1 MKKFK
6 APLSESGRDIYE
18 FSAEGGD
25 PRIFL
30 GGGRVVSDCD
40 RTGFDQPGHSVIHP
54 SRSPALVPS
63 LDLADSQKK
72 KRKRCGVCVP
82 CLRRENCGS
91 CNSCLN
97 RKTGHQICKLRKC
110 DALKKKSTG
119 SGVSSVDGPRTG
131 QMEGGPIEHEEESRL
146 RLGERPGLGR
156 GACGR
161 DEEQEEGGGEQ
172 HGDEGGGEGEGGG
185 GEGQFSETD
194 REREGNR
201 MGGCSEKTTTHND
214 VDMEDARTLVA
225 FSASA
230 VSMPTPFGRGRGMPG
245 TELLQTTELYKQFNM
260 EMAAESSSLSEAGG
274 GKGSVG
280 GSDGQGEEDLSML
293 QNALSLARHGKKPPN
308 CNCDGPECPDYLEWL
323 EKKIKM
329 AIGTE
334 QKCGTVDQRDCT
346 PSKPVNGAFPAPHRA
361 PSPAT
366 EMQAEGR
373 ENRAG
378 TPSTAAHFSPY
389 SQNAIS
395 IAKERNVSLQTAI
408 AIEALTQLSS
418 IPPQPFVSAG
428 ESATANP
435 SLYHPNP
442 FLSHPNHHLP
452 QLQHHDSGSGSQPSL
467 QASCG
472 GPKDQGALVGATD
485 SSSSLSSSLASPVS
499 VSHFDP
505 PNHSHWENQQALQMQ
520 LESSRNNGSHDS
532 FPSSSQVFPSQI
544 APASH
549 FERQQRQ
556 DQQEQPAREPL
567 PNSVSQQPANQP
579 SQNPSPATF
588 SRPGHSPN
596 PALLESPNF
605 TKPGRAANPW
615 RTLNRNQSSPS
626 LLSDPMTELH
636 QLLGDTNNKYM
647 PSVFKIPEVLQQHP
661 QHLKDKGLLAAS
673 KIKNEVVDPAFS
685 SSERN
690 YGLVNGQ
697 AMNHFPHQHSEA
709 VSLRYKTQA
718 ALQQHLHHK
727 RNLFQEHSPNP
738 AALPSNFR
746 DLQQSWFTH
755 GGHLPPVPVKQE
767 VKEKKTKKVS
777 SSPSQKLPLGAN
789 QQSPLPKPKQIVIRK
804 TKQKASL
811 PTFLPQAQINLD
823 LLRQKAQE
831 ENRQAALA
839 LAAMAGAESRYL
851 TPDQLSGNRYPGQ
864 PAQHPLNAQ
873 LALPNTQELIAHS
886 AATSTTSPA
895 YHPALG
901 QADFPGSGPI
911 PPPPNFTPPPAST
924 SSTLPPTSTDFV
936 ENIGG
941 QFGLG
946 SDEQCKASDPRASSS
961 GQEPDPGQPSKR
973 GPLAPALQ
981 GIHSLED
988 KFEDLIRQFEAEF
1001 GGDSAQQEQ
1010 QQDSNSGH
1018 PKLELTSSTPQPS
1031 ANGAP
1036 GQDVDLR
1043 TPSFISDFDPTTSL
1057 SSSQSQGVSE
1067 APSLPLQSASP
1078 SRDSVLQQ
1086 QQHRVLENPFTLPF
1100 SSPCSPKKIKIE
1112 SSGAITVLS
1121 TTACFSTDDGLG
1133 QGETPSKGEPPFTP
1147 SISGFLESPLRYLDT
1162 PTKSLLDTPIKALA
1176 EFPTCD
1182 CVEQIVEK
1190 DEGPYYTHLGSGP
1203 TVASIRELM
1212 EDRYGEKG
1220 EAVRIEK
1227 VLYTGKEGK
1236 SSQGCPIAK
1245 WVIRRA
1251 SETEK
1256 LLCLVRHRTGHRCA
1270 NAFIVIL
1277 ILAWEGVPR
1286 GLGDALYRELSET
1299 LTKMGN
1305 PTSRR
1310 CGLNDDRTCAC
1321 QGKDPDSCGASFS
1334 FGCSWSMYFNG
1345 CKYARSKTP
1354 RKFRLHG
1361 DNPKEEENLRDSFQ
1375 ELATEL
1381 APLYKQLAPQ
1391 AYTNQ
1396 VSTEQSAPDCRLGL
1410 KEGRPFSGVTACMD
1424 FCAHAHKD
1432 QHNLYNGCTVVCT
1445 LTKEDNR
1452 FVGKIAEDEQLHVL
1466 PLYKVSLTDEFGSE
1480 EGQQRKMTSGA
1491 IQVLSNF
1498 RREVRKLPEPAKSC
1512 RQRRLDAKKS
1522 ASEKKKNQKE
1532 KQTLE
1537 IPEKIIKSEINETGR
1552 TQNQQPNKGIPKQ
1565 EVKPTIKMEHKD
1577 RFEGFNRNCNPA
1589 LDGYSVLGGCR
1600 PADAYAMNSGY
1611 PSYPSYYARSS
1622 LPPPAL
1628 PPPRPAVIN
1637 GFHPKFPQPYGY
1649 YNYQAN
1655 HIFPSQFLG
1664 YEARIGAC
1672 WPAAGASG
1680 YENKPD
1686 VRTLQSSLNHA
1697 YPEFSEPAYPPS
1709 VRGSPEFSTPHRT
1722 SQIQG
1727 DARSFPGPLTR
1738 VIKQEPVDHTPYPD
1752 CGGIP
1757 SLPSTDVGGIPG
1769 SSPAAQH
1776 EQWPG
1781 YKVNG
1786 NLAPERSWNNGSAKF
1801 QENARSWDSS
1811 SLIRASP
1818 GLTETRVGVEK
1829 QQQQHWNK
1837 MNHHS
1842 LASPSQS
1849 PSPSPSP
1856 HHTNPAG
1863 GNPYG
1868 FKPNENSSTPSPSLQ
1883 GKPWSQVG
1891 YNHGNSDPGNGVGSQ
1906 KRPASGGYPD
1916 KMWENQ
1922 GPTPVGLHEKAWKS
1936 YGGSAAAGA
1945 APNLGHSLA
1954 TTPIPTPEGKLYPNP
1969 FRASGEEASAS
1980 KMFWDPYEKEESVKE
1995 EEERRREPE
2004 EEWSDSEHNFLD
2016 PNIGGVAVAPAHG
2029 SVLIECARREL
2040 HATTPLKKPD
2050 RSHPARISLVFYQH
2064 KNLNQ
2069 PCHGTALWEAKM
2081 KVLAERARQRQEEAA
2096 RLGIPQEDIKAY
2108 VKKRKWGASNAAS
2121 PAPEALPRDKKDFP
2135 PTRHGISL
2143 NTNSQ
2148 ITVSSYAYTQVTG
2161 PYSRWI

>member
-1 MKKFK
+1 
-6 APLSESGRDIYE
+6 
-18 FSAEGGD
+18 
-25 PRIFL
+25 
-30 GGGRVVSDCD
+30 
-40 RTGFDQPGHSVIHP
+40 
-54 SRSPALVPS
+54 
-63 LDLADSQKK
+63 
-72 KRKRCGVCVP
+72 
-82 CLRRENCGS
+82 
-91 CNSCLN
+91 
-97 RKTGHQICKLRKC
+97 
-110 DALKKKSTG
+110 
-119 SGVSSVDGPRTG
+119 
-131 QMEGGPIEHEEESRL
+131 ME
-146 RLGERPGLGR
+146 
-156 GACGR
+156 
-161 DEEQEEGGGEQ
+161 
-172 HGDEGGGEGEGGG
+172 
-185 GEGQFSETD
+185 
-194 REREGNR
+194 
-201 MGGCSEKTTTHND
+201 
-214 VDMEDARTLVA
+214 
-225 FSASA
+225 
-230 VSMPTPFGRGRGMPG
+230 
-245 TELLQTTELYKQFNM
+245 
-260 EMAAESSSLSEAGG
+260 
-274 GKGSVG
+274 
-280 GSDGQGEEDLSML
+280 
-293 QNALSLARHGKKPPN
+293 
-308 CNCDGPECPDYLEWL
+308 
-323 EKKIKM
+323 
-329 AIGTE
+329 
-334 QKCGTVDQRDCT
+334 
-346 PSKPVNGAFPAPHRA
+346 
-361 PSPAT
+361 
-366 EMQAEGR
+366 AEGR

-418 IPPQPFVSAG
+418 ILPQPFVPAG

-452 QLQHHDSGSGSQPSL
+452 QLQHHDSGSGSQPSPPSL
-467 QASCG
+467 QSSCG

-499 VSHFDP
+499 VSPFDP
-505 PNHSHWENQQALQMQ
+505 PNHSHWENQQGLQMQ
-520 LESSRNNGSHDS
+520 LESSRNNGSHNS
-532 FPSSSQVFPSQI
+532 FPSSSQMFPSQI

-556 DQQEQPAREPL
+556 DQQEQPAWEPL
-567 PNSVSQQPANQP
+567 PNSVSQQPANQS

-626 LLSDPMTELH
+626 PLSDPMTELH
-636 QLLGDTNNKYM
+636 QLLGDANNKYM

-709 VSLRYKTQA
+709 MSLHYKTQA

-746 DLQQSWFTH
+746 DLQQSWFAH
-755 GGHLPPVPVKQE
+755 GGHLPTAPVKQE

-777 SSPSQKLPLGAN
+777 SSPSQKLSLGAN
-789 QQSPLPKPKQIVIRK
+789 QQSPLPKPKQIVIKK

-873 LALPNTQELIAHS
+873 LAPPNTQELIAHS

-911 PPPPNFTPPPAST
+911 PPPPNLTPPPAST

-941 QFGLG
+941 QVGSG

-981 GIHSLED
+981 GIHTLED

-1036 GQDVDLR
+1036 GQEVDLR
-1043 TPSFISDFDPTTSL
+1043 SPSFISDFDPTTSL

-1067 APSLPLQSASP
+1067 APSLPLPSASP

-1133 QGETPSKGEPPFTP
+1133 QGATPSKGEPPFTP

-1162 PTKSLLDTPIKALA
+1162 PTKSLLDTPIKGTLA

-1361 DNPKEEENLRDSFQ
+1361 DNPKE
-1375 ELATEL
+1375 
-1381 APLYKQLAPQ
+1381 
-1391 AYTNQ
+1391 

-1452 FVGKIAEDEQLHVL
+1452 FVGKVAEDEQLHVL

-1577 RFEGFNRNCNPA
+1577 RFEGFNGNCNPA
-1589 LDGYSVLGGCR
+1589 LDGYSILGGCR
-1600 PADAYAMNSGY
+1600 PADSYAMNSSY

-1628 PPPRPAVIN
+1628 PPPGPAVIN
-1637 GFHPKFPQPYGY
+1637 GFHPKFPQPYRY

-1686 VRTLQSSLNHA
+1686 VRTLQASLNHA
-1697 YPEFSEPAYPPS
+1697 YPEFSELAYPPS

-1727 DARSFPGPLTR
+1727 DARTFPGPLTR
-1738 VIKQEPVDHTPYPD
+1738 IIKQEPVDHTPYPD

-1769 SSPAAQH
+1769 SSPATQH

-1801 QENARSWDSS
+1801 QENARPWDSS
-1811 SLIRASP
+1811 SLIGASP
-1818 GLTETRVGVEK
+1818 GLTEMRMGVEK

-1891 YNHGNSDPGNGVGSQ
+1891 YNHGNSDPGNGVSSQ
-1906 KRPASGGYPD
+1906 KRPGSGGYPD

-1922 GPTPVGLHEKAWKS
+1922 SPTPVGLHEKAWKS

-1945 APNLGHSLA
+1945 APNSGHSLA

-1980 KMFWDPYEKEESVKE
+1980 KMFWDPYEKEESMKE

-2108 VKKRKWGASNAAS
+2108 MKKRKWGASNAAS
-2121 PAPEALPRDKKDFP
+2121 PAPEALPRDKKDIP